1 MGSGGEEAM
10 MFAVVWDYER
20 FQQWGEANDRFG
32 VISPVRRQRP
42 SSMVDRRRLLEFC
55 VEGEKM
61 VVLVAIVVMADGY
74 NLQLPTIITT
84 RRSMS

>member
-32 VISPVRRQRP
+32 MISPVRRQRP

-61 VVLVAIVVMADGY
+61 VVLVAPRTARGSHKQTNNRARI
-74 NLQLPTIITT
+74 
-84 RRSMS
+84 